1 MDRIYKSVWDKV
13 KTGGAV
19 KRALFNFAVQYKT
32 KWLARGGDTPII
44 NSIVMSPI
52 MKLLGKMLYFF
63 PGLFFILFS
72 HFACLSWFV
81 GWAFGVAVLNWFF
94 GVGVFR

>member
-52 MKLLGKMLYFF
+52 MKLLGKMLYFSQGYSLYF
-63 PGLFFILFS
+63 FLILLVYRGLL
-72 HFACLSWFV
+72 V
-81 GWAFGVAVLNWFF
+81 GLLGL
-94 GVGVFR
+94 RS